1 MKVVNSGGKDAPL
14 KAVSIVKYSGLLLIS
29 YLERVFL
36 VSVYAYQFV
45 KLSKVF
51 LFYKRFVT
59 NI

>member
-1 MKVVNSGGKDAPL
+1 MKVVNSGGKDVPL